1 MLEFDELILICSQG
15 GGGMK
20 PIRLQI
26 KKRITSQNDCGYS
39 FESAVYIND
48 QKLGHGVTSLKLDM
62 PAGAK
67 PKLTIECVPD
77 EIDIDMPVE
86 EVTVSLDGKTVVKGS
101 FNSSKHDQ

>member
-1 MLEFDELILICSQG
+1 
-15 GGGMK
+15 MK

-39 FESAVYIND
+39 FESAVYING

-86 EVTVSLDGKTVVKGS
+86 EVTVSLDGKTVAKGS

>member
-1 MLEFDELILICSQG
+1 MQ
-15 GGGMK
+15 

-26 KKRITSQNDCGYS
+26 KKRITSQSSCGYS
-39 FESAVYIND
+39 FESSVYING

-77 EIDIDMPVE
+77 EIDIDMPIE
-86 EVTVSLDGKTVVKGS
+86 DLKATLAKKDHK
-101 FNSSKHDQ
+101 

>member
-1 MLEFDELILICSQG
+1 MPEWSRG